1 MYLLTI
7 KHLIMQNKS
16 RKYNKRTILISSFA
30 ILFCMISCASDEGE
44 LTSVN
49 NQSTENDEETVV
61 TGNEDSESVLSNYFN
76 ETLDLERLQNYE
88 NQTIPNYIEKD
99 NTVGNEITNAKATL
113 GRVLFYDKKM
123 SSNNTISCASCH
135 KQVFAFGD
143 TDLVSQGVNGVT
155 GRHSMRLI
163 NARFSDENQF
173 FWDERSESLE
183 AQTTQPI
190 QDHLEMGFS
199 GQDGAPTLNDL
210 IVKLNALDYYQE
222 LVNFAYGDM
231 LLTENRIQESLAQFI
246 RSIQSFD
253 SKYDNGR
260 ITAANDAQDFSNFTT
275 QENLGKQLFLL
286 PPNMG
291 GVGCAGCHRA
301 PEFDID
307 PNSRNNGIISI
318 FGTNEIDVSVTRAPT
333 LRDIF
338 NTSGTLNGAL
348 MHDASKTTMREVLEH
363 YNAIDPTGN
372 TDLDR
377 RLQGG
382 PGQNGQRLNLSDDQM
397 VALEAFIKTLSG
409 SDVYTNEKWSD
420 PFL

>member
-1 MYLLTI
+1 
-7 KHLIMQNKS
+7 MQNKS
-16 RKYNKRTILISSFA
+16 RKYNNITILISSFA
-30 ILFCMISCASDEGE
+30 ILFGMISCTSDESE
-44 LTSVN
+44 LTTVN
-49 NQSTENDEETVV
+49 NQSTENDDGNVV
-61 TGNEDSESVLSNYFN
+61 LGNEDPVSILSNYFN
-76 ETLDLERLQNYE
+76 ETLNLERLQNYE
-88 NQTIPNYIEKD
+88 NQIVPNYIIKD
-99 NTVGNEITNAKATL
+99 NTGDNEITNAKATL
-113 GRVLFYDKKM
+113 GRVLFYDKKL

-135 KQVFAFGD
+135 KQAFAFGD
-143 TDLVSQGVNGVT
+143 TDIVSQGVNGTT

-163 NARFSDENQF
+163 NTRFSDEVRF
-173 FWDERSESLE
+173 FWDERAVSLE
-183 AQTTQPI
+183 GQTTQPI

-199 GQDGAPTLNDL
+199 GLDGAPSLNDL
-210 IVKLNALDYYQE
+210 ILKLNALDYYQE

-231 LLTENRIQESLAQFI
+231 VITENRIQESLAQFI

-253 SKYDNGR
+253 SKYDRGR
-260 ITAANDAQDFSNFTT
+260 ANAVNEGQDFSNFTT
-275 QENLGKQLFLL
+275 QENLGKQLFLS

-291 GVGCAGCHRA
+291 GVGCAGCHRV

-307 PNSRNNGIISI
+307 PNSRNNGVIGV

-338 NTSGTLNGAL
+338 NASGTLNGAL
-348 MHDASKTTMREVLEH
+348 MHDASKTTMRQVLEH

-377 RLQGG
+377 RLRGG
-382 PGQNGQRLNLSDDQM
+382 PGENGQRLNLSDDQM
-397 VALEAFIKTLSG
+397 LALEAFIKTLSG